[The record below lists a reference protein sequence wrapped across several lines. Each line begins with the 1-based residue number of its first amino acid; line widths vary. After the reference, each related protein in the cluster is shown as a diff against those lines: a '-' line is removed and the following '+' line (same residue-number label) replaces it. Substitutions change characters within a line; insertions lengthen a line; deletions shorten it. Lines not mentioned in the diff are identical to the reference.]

1 MQDVYRKAKGYPMK
15 PRRSI
20 LSVPG
25 HQEKMHAKAAKSTA
39 DAVILDLEDSVP
51 LAEKENARQRVIR
64 SIREIDWQEKVLAFR
79 VNSLATPFGYRDLLE
94 VAEAAGDAFDAVVLP
109 KVEASGDIHFADRL
123 LRGIELRWGG
133 RSPLG
138 IEASVESAGGLSAI
152 REIAAASDRLVSL
165 VFGIADY
172 QASIGARLVSVS
184 GHGEEDEALYPG
196 HRWHFAMSRIVMAA
210 KAAGLEAIDAPYGN
224 FRDPEGLRR
233 WAAVAAALGF
243 DGKWA
248 IHPDQLDVLNEVF
261 SPSAEEIERA
271 EKVLAA
277 YGRAEAEGR
286 GAVSVDGRMVD
297 SATVALARRLWEKA
311 VYLGLAHEGP
321 ERTF

>member
-1 MQDVYRKAKGYPMK
+1 MK

-25 HQEKMHAKAAKSTA
+25 HQEKMHGKAAKSTA

-64 SIREIDWQEKVLAFR
+64 SIREIDWGGKVLTFR

-94 VAEAAGDAFDAVVLP
+94 VVEAAGDAFDAVVLP
-109 KVEASGDIHFADRL
+109 KVDNPGDVHFADRL
-123 LRGIELRWGG
+123 LKGIELRHGG
-133 RSPLG
+133 RRPLG
-138 IEASVESAGGLSAI
+138 IEASVESAGGLAAI
-152 REIAAASDRLVSL
+152 GKIAAASDRLVSL

-184 GHGEEDEALYPG
+184 GHGEEEEALYPG
-196 HRWHFAMSRIVMAA
+196 PRWHFAMSRIVMTA

-248 IHPDQLDVLNEVF
+248 IHPDQLDVLNKVF
-261 SPSAEEIERA
+261 SPSAEEIQRA
-271 EKVLAA
+271 ETVLGA

-286 GAVSVDGRMVD
+286 GAVAVDGRMVD
-297 SATVALARRLWEKA
+297 GATVTLARRLWERA
-311 VYLGLAHEGP
+311 VHFGLAEANPPGGP
-321 ERTF
+321 SKG